1 LIKLAISVM
10 KMRTKATEE
19 KRRSVGDETR
29 EERSQRQ
36 ERSHDTASCI
46 KLLLSLLVEASLNS
60 SVQLVKIQDLF
71 NIYSNVIDLGQTN
84 KLKDNQTALL
94 PVLVTHIRTLSKHL
108 SRIMTRAEYI

>member
-1 LIKLAISVM
+1 V
-10 KMRTKATEE
+10 
-19 KRRSVGDETR
+19 KRGVNDKR
-29 EERSQRQ
+29 EV
-36 ERSHDTASCI
+36 TILLLVLSCS
-46 KLLLSLLVEASLNS
+46 LSLLVEASLNS

>member
-1 LIKLAISVM
+1 M
-10 KMRTKATEE
+10 KRGVND
-19 KRRSVGDETR
+19 KREVTILLLVL
-29 EERSQRQ
+29 
-36 ERSHDTASCI
+36 SCS
-46 KLLLSLLVEASLNS
+46 LSLLVEASLNS

>member
-1 LIKLAISVM
+1 
-10 KMRTKATEE
+10 MRLV
-19 KRRSVGDETR
+19 KRGVNDKR
-29 EERSQRQ
+29 EV
-36 ERSHDTASCI
+36 TILLLVLSCS
-46 KLLLSLLVEASLNS
+46 LSLLVEASLNS